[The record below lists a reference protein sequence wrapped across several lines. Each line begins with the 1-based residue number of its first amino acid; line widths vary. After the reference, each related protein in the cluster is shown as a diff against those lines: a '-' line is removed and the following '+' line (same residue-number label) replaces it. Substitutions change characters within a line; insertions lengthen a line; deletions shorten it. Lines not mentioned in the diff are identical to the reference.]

1 MRKTKQT
8 VLAIGLSRSFGAVIV
23 TEHEVGTKEGKK
35 GFHMGAPRII
45 DTQNV
50 RSYDI
55 PALFCDS
62 AAPTMYLD
70 KPVVIKVAG
79 KEQELIGK
87 VIPLPPTSL
96 KLSGSNGLHRSQLD
110 VVIDDIDAVI
120 VVVVKDQKMQGTAR
134 IEQRLDSIQA
144 NDDGDDNRE
153 YYLPVANFNSAEEAY
168 VGAEQMF
175 IQAMSQ
181 MERFRKDVASAGFVN
196 ENQPVSMVWD
206 KDSNVLMVSTVGET
220 KNINE
225 SEFMSGLRATINRN
239 HTDFTKRAELLQKQ
253 KKLSDELAQ
262 VNNQLQA

>member
-23 TEHEVGTKEGKK
+23 TEHEVGTKDGKK

-45 DTQNV
+45 DSQNV

-62 AAPTMYLD
+62 AAPTLYLD
-70 KPVVIKVAG
+70 KPVVITAAG

-87 VIPLPPTSL
+87 VIPLPLTSL
-96 KLSGSNGLHRSQLD
+96 KLSGSGLQRSHMD
-110 VVIDDIDAVI
+110 VMIDDIDAVI

-168 VGAEQMF
+168 AGAEQMF
-175 IQAMSQ
+175 MQAMNQ
-181 MERFRKDVASAGFVN
+181 MDRFRKDVASAGFVN

-220 KNINE
+220 KGINE
-225 SEFMSGLRATINRN
+225 SEFMSGLRATISRNR
-239 HTDFTKRAELLQKQ
+239 TDFTKRAELLQKQ